1 MRIQCP
7 FSKAKIQI
15 NPQFFRLSFTWHWN
29 LYPRYA
35 FSPFWENFQL
45 SWIVRAIRARVR
57 LLSIKQATSINS
69 RFLKYLFKVQQ
80 DNLDLEYGL
89 FAPFSFKV
97 VQNFIFSLFF
107 SNFFF
112 VLPWPI
118 ADSTW
123 EERSHG
129 SQPHRLFLWS
139 QSK

>member
-107 SNFFF
+107 SNFFAF
-112 VLPWPI
+112 SVFLSFL
-118 ADSTW
+118 DQSTSRW
-123 EERSHG
+123 LKSQPERSLI
-129 SQPHRLFLWS
+129 SAT
-139 QSK
+139 